1 MKNLRKKIAI
11 MVLAGLCSA
20 LFSLVTPVA
29 VAAAGEC
36 SLGLNSPEGLV
47 TEIKNKAE
55 GMKVEELE
63 TCINKIG
70 EYLNPC
76 LSNPVI
82 AAGAK
87 EGCQQYHDAGFALS
101 DAIIAKQVSLPIE
114 DFIKTPEIG
123 VTDISAPGNLCIC
136 VPTSEEGDTC
146 TDANNIIAV
155 VEEPMETELTNTD
168 QTKVR
173 TCTRNTFCVEREEG
187 KEMQCITYLNAKKTG
202 EGKDAKY
209 EPFCSGEGQQY
220 MKDNPGKAS
229 LYCQPVQVF
238 LSNTGTG
245 LLFTYISTIYKWAAS
260 VIGIIAVLVIV
271 ISGIQISAAAGEQQ
285 AVTNAKNRIIQT
297 LGGLALLFLSA
308 IILYTIN
315 PNFFTAG

>member
-1 MKNLRKKIAI
+1 MI
-11 MVLAGLCSA
+11 LAGICSA
-20 LFSLVTPVA
+20 LFSFATP
-29 VAAAGEC
+29 VAAAGDSDPDEQTVKVPSWC
-36 SLGLNSPEGLV
+36 DVGNPGELSTQIKSN
-47 TEIKNKAE
+47 TENATKK
-55 GMKVEELE
+55 ELE
-63 TCINKIG
+63 DCLNKVSEKTTEKFDCIMG
-70 EYLNPC
+70 EDSSCEADYQK
-76 LSNPVI
+76 LSSAENEL
-82 AAGAK
+82 A
-87 EGCQQYHDAGFALS
+87 
-101 DAIIAKQVSLPIE
+101 DAIIAKQVSLPTE

-123 VTDISAPGNLCIC
+123 VTDISAKDNQCIC
-136 VPTSEEGDTC
+136 VPTGKEGDKC

-187 KEMQCITYLNAKKTG
+187 KEMKCVTYLNAKKSGTD
-202 EGKDAKY
+202 ENAKY
-209 EPFCSGEGQQY
+209 EPFCSTQASNY

-238 LSNTGTG
+238 LSSTGTD
-245 LLFTYISTIYKWAAS
+245 LLFVYISTIYKWAAS

-285 AVTNAKNRIIQT
+285 AVTNAKNRIIQS

>member
-1 MKNLRKKIAI
+1 MI
-11 MVLAGLCSA
+11 LAGLCSA
-20 LFSLVTPVA
+20 LFSFATPTA
-29 VAAAGEC
+29 MA
-36 SLGLNSPEGLV
+36 EGPCGSIDLEAENIEI
-47 TEIKNKAE
+47 EIKNKAE
-55 GMKVEELE
+55 NMKKEELDSCLNE
-63 TCINKIG
+63 VMDKVVEASTNTDPAVYNKMTK
-70 EYLNPC
+70 
-76 LSNPVI
+76 
-82 AAGAK
+82 AM
-87 EGCQQYHDAGFALS
+87 DALS

-114 DFIKTPEIG
+114 DYIKSSEVG
-123 VTDISAPGNLCIC
+123 VTDISAKDNLCIC
-136 VPTSEEGDTC
+136 APTGEEGDTC

-173 TCTRNTFCVEREEG
+173 ICTRNTFCVTRPEKNEQE
-187 KEMQCITYLNAKKTG
+187 CITYLNAKDDK
-202 EGKDAKY
+202 
-209 EPFCSGEGQQY
+209 PFCSPQAADY
-220 MKDNPGKAS
+220 AKKPDNKAS

-238 LSNTGTG
+238 LSSTGTD
-245 LLFTYISTIYKWAAS
+245 LLFVYISTIYKWAAS

-285 AVTNAKNRIIQT
+285 AVTNAKNRIVQT